1 MRSGSAFRQLFAHA
15 CCVERFKREL
25 LSDLLLGIGITMDQ
39 HKVFVNRILN
49 LRKIKMIGLD
59 MDHTLIRY
67 HSENFEALVYQL
79 IKEQLIA
86 VKNYPEEIK
95 KLNFNFQDAIRG
107 LVIDIRN
114 GNILKLSRYG
124 AIRQSYHG
132 TQLINFSDQQKFY
145 RSTYVDLN
153 DSNYMAID
161 TSFSIAFC
169 VLYGQLVD
177 LRDERP
183 DVMPSYQMIAQDVQY
198 CVDKVH
204 SDGSLKSII
213 SKDLNKY
220 VIKDKG
226 VVEGLQHFLKHGK
239 KIFILTNS
247 DYNYTKL
254 LLDYA
259 INPFLNKGNSW
270 SSLFEYVITLAN
282 KPRFFYDNLR
292 FLSVNPIDGTMMNLQ
307 GAIVPGVYQG
317 GNAKQFTEDL
327 KIRGD
332 QILYIGDHI
341 YGDIL
346 RLKKDCN
353 WRTALVVEELGEE
366 IASQIK
372 ALPIEKKIVE
382 TMDIKK
388 DFEQKNVDLRTQSID
403 ENTDK
408 YDKEI
413 LDLQHKIADLDSY
426 IAKLI
431 HDQSTYYN
439 PKWERVFRAGA
450 EESYFAYQVDRFAC
464 IYMQKLLDLLEH
476 SPITYFRANR
486 RLLAHDI
493 DLFGGYVRF

>member
-1 MRSGSAFRQLFAHA
+1 M
-15 CCVERFKREL
+15 
-25 LSDLLLGIGITMDQ
+25 
-39 HKVFVNRILN
+39 HKVFVNRIIN
-49 LRKIKMIGLD
+49 MRKIKLVGLD

-67 HSENFEALVYQL
+67 NAVNFEALVYEL
-79 IKEQLIA
+79 IKEKL
-86 VKNYPEEIK
+86 VEIK
-95 KLNFNFQDAIRG
+95 HYPAVLKKLKFNFDDAIRG
-107 LVIDIRN
+107 LVIDCNN

-132 TQLINFSDQQKFY
+132 TRLIDFSAQQEIY
-145 RSTYVDLN
+145 RSIYVDLG
-153 DSNYMAID
+153 DPNYMPID

-177 LRDERP
+177 LKDELSSHE
-183 DVMPSYQMIAQDVQY
+183 MPNYQTIAKDVQF

-213 SKDLNKY
+213 SKDLKKY
-220 VIKDKG
+220 VLKDKAI
-226 VVEGLQHFLKHGK
+226 VEGLKHYIRHQK

-247 DYNYTKL
+247 DYAYTKL

-259 INPFLNKGNSW
+259 ITPFLNNGETW
-270 SSLFEYVITLAN
+270 RDLFEYVITLAN

-292 FLSVNPIDGTMMNLQ
+292 FLSVNPDNGTMTNAE
-307 GAIVPGVYQG
+307 GVIGPGIYQG
-317 GNAKQFTEDL
+317 GNAKKFTEHL
-327 KIRGD
+327 NVSGD
-332 QILYIGDHI
+332 EILYIGDHI

-353 WRTALVVEELGEE
+353 WRTALVVDELGEE
-366 IASQIK
+366 IAAQLR
-372 ALPIEKKIVE
+372 ALPTEKKIVE
-382 TMDIKK
+382 AMGIKK
-388 DFEQKNVDLRTQSID
+388 RLEQKYVNLCTQSID
-403 ENTDK
+403 EASEQ

-413 LDLQHKIADLDSY
+413 TELQQKISTVDIQ
-426 IAKLI
+426 IATLLKE
-431 HDQSTYYN
+431 QSVFYN

-464 IYMQKLLDLLEH
+464 IYMEKLSDLLEH

-493 DLFGGYVRF
+493 EI